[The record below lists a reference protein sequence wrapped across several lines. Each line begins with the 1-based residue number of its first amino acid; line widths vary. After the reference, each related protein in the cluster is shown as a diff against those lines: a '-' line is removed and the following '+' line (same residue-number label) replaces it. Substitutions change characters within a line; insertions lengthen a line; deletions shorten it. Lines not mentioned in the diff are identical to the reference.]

1 MDSQH
6 SSSKLPVI
14 RAIPALPAGKGI
26 SRIAIGSSAFCFV
39 TLKNQAAPKCSP
51 RARPNAQQFAGV
63 AHSTKSLRRKGHL
76 PSGCRRRTS
85 SNWLAPRGAQTEK
98 TRIVDRRQRTPCRA
112 CKKYARAAKAAEI
125 RIVRQPRRSWEHD
138 MASTTFNSLWRR
150 LQSGGRDLVQNWWL
164 FTLRGVLGIIFGIL
178 ALIFPG
184 PTILSL
190 VLLFSAYMLVDGIFG
205 IISAV
210 RAIRRRED
218 RWGLLIFQG
227 LLDIATGVVAF
238 LWPGLTVVAFV
249 WLIAAWAIVSGGLMT
264 AAGFRLNM
272 DHGRWWLVL
281 GGLLSLA
288 YGVLLIITPLIGAVV
303 FTWWLGAY
311 ALVFGVALVIFSLK
325 LRSRQHE
332 RVSPTAVGTA
342 A

>member
-1 MDSQH
+1 
-6 SSSKLPVI
+6 
-14 RAIPALPAGKGI
+14 
-26 SRIAIGSSAFCFV
+26 
-39 TLKNQAAPKCSP
+39 
-51 RARPNAQQFAGV
+51 
-63 AHSTKSLRRKGHL
+63 
-76 PSGCRRRTS
+76 
-85 SNWLAPRGAQTEK
+85 
-98 TRIVDRRQRTPCRA
+98 
-112 CKKYARAAKAAEI
+112 
-125 RIVRQPRRSWEHD
+125 
-138 MASTTFNSLWRR
+138 MASTTFNST
-150 LQSGGRDLVQNWWL
+150 SGVGSGPAAETLIQNWWL

-210 RAIRRRED
+210 RAIRRKED
-218 RWGLLIFQG
+218 RWGLLIFEG
-227 LLDIATGVVAF
+227 LLSVATGILAF

-264 AAGFRLNM
+264 AAGFRLNI

-281 GGLLSLA
+281 GGLLSVA

-303 FTWWLGAY
+303 LTWWLGAY

>member
-1 MDSQH
+1 
-6 SSSKLPVI
+6 
-14 RAIPALPAGKGI
+14 
-26 SRIAIGSSAFCFV
+26 
-39 TLKNQAAPKCSP
+39 
-51 RARPNAQQFAGV
+51 
-63 AHSTKSLRRKGHL
+63 
-76 PSGCRRRTS
+76 
-85 SNWLAPRGAQTEK
+85 
-98 TRIVDRRQRTPCRA
+98 
-112 CKKYARAAKAAEI
+112 
-125 RIVRQPRRSWEHD
+125 
-138 MASTTFNSLWRR
+138 MASTTFNT
-150 LQSGGRDLVQNWWL
+150 SGVGSGPAAETLVQNWWL

-210 RAIRRRED
+210 RAIRRKED
-218 RWGLLIFQG
+218 RWGLLIFEG

-264 AAGFRLNM
+264 AAGFRLNIE
-272 DHGRWWLVL
+272 HGRWWLVL

>member
-1 MDSQH
+1 
-6 SSSKLPVI
+6 
-14 RAIPALPAGKGI
+14 
-26 SRIAIGSSAFCFV
+26 
-39 TLKNQAAPKCSP
+39 
-51 RARPNAQQFAGV
+51 
-63 AHSTKSLRRKGHL
+63 
-76 PSGCRRRTS
+76 
-85 SNWLAPRGAQTEK
+85 
-98 TRIVDRRQRTPCRA
+98 
-112 CKKYARAAKAAEI
+112 
-125 RIVRQPRRSWEHD
+125 
-138 MASTTFNSLWRR
+138 MASTAFNST
-150 LQSGGRDLVQNWWL
+150 SGVGSSPSAETLVQNWWL
-164 FTLRGVLGIIFGIL
+164 FTLRGVLGIIFGCL

-210 RAIRRRED
+210 RAIRRKED
-218 RWGLLIFQG
+218 RWGLLIFEG

-264 AAGFRLNM
+264 AAGFRLNIE
-272 DHGRWWLVL
+272 HGRWWLVL

>member
-1 MDSQH
+1 
-6 SSSKLPVI
+6 
-14 RAIPALPAGKGI
+14 
-26 SRIAIGSSAFCFV
+26 
-39 TLKNQAAPKCSP
+39 
-51 RARPNAQQFAGV
+51 
-63 AHSTKSLRRKGHL
+63 
-76 PSGCRRRTS
+76 
-85 SNWLAPRGAQTEK
+85 
-98 TRIVDRRQRTPCRA
+98 
-112 CKKYARAAKAAEI
+112 
-125 RIVRQPRRSWEHD
+125 
-138 MASTTFNSLWRR
+138 MASTTFNT
-150 LQSGGRDLVQNWWL
+150 SGIGSGPAAETLVQNWWL

-210 RAIRRRED
+210 RAIRRKED
-218 RWGLLIFQG
+218 RWGLLIFEG

-264 AAGFRLNM
+264 AAGFRLNIE
-272 DHGRWWLVL
+272 HGRWWLVL

-288 YGVLLIITPLIGAVV
+288 YGVLLIITPLIGAIVL
-303 FTWWLGAY
+303 TWWLGAY
-311 ALVFGVALVIFSLK
+311 ALVFGIALVIFSFK

-332 RVSPTAVGTA
+332 RVNPNVVGTTA
-342 A
+342 

>member
-1 MDSQH
+1 
-6 SSSKLPVI
+6 
-14 RAIPALPAGKGI
+14 
-26 SRIAIGSSAFCFV
+26 
-39 TLKNQAAPKCSP
+39 
-51 RARPNAQQFAGV
+51 
-63 AHSTKSLRRKGHL
+63 
-76 PSGCRRRTS
+76 
-85 SNWLAPRGAQTEK
+85 
-98 TRIVDRRQRTPCRA
+98 
-112 CKKYARAAKAAEI
+112 
-125 RIVRQPRRSWEHD
+125 
-138 MASTTFNSLWRR
+138 MASTTFNST
-150 LQSGGRDLVQNWWL
+150 SGVGSGPAAETLVQNWWL
-164 FTLRGVLGIIFGIL
+164 FTLRGVLGIIFGCL

-210 RAIRRRED
+210 RAIRRKED
-218 RWGLLIFQG
+218 RWGLLIFEG

-249 WLIAAWAIVSGGLMT
+249 WLIAAWAMVSGGLMT

-303 FTWWLGAY
+303 LTWWLGAY

-332 RVSPTAVGTA
+332 RVSPTGVGTA

>member
-1 MDSQH
+1 
-6 SSSKLPVI
+6 
-14 RAIPALPAGKGI
+14 
-26 SRIAIGSSAFCFV
+26 
-39 TLKNQAAPKCSP
+39 
-51 RARPNAQQFAGV
+51 
-63 AHSTKSLRRKGHL
+63 
-76 PSGCRRRTS
+76 
-85 SNWLAPRGAQTEK
+85 
-98 TRIVDRRQRTPCRA
+98 
-112 CKKYARAAKAAEI
+112 
-125 RIVRQPRRSWEHD
+125 
-138 MASTTFNSLWRR
+138 MASTTFNST
-150 LQSGGRDLVQNWWL
+150 SGVGSSPPAETLVQNWWL

-210 RAIRRRED
+210 RAIRRKED
-218 RWGLLIFQG
+218 RWGLLIFEG

-249 WLIAAWAIVSGGLMT
+249 WLIAAWAIISGGLMT
-264 AAGFRLNM
+264 AAGFRLNIE
-272 DHGRWWLVL
+272 HGRWWLIL

-303 FTWWLGAY
+303 LTWWLGAY

>member
-1 MDSQH
+1 
-6 SSSKLPVI
+6 
-14 RAIPALPAGKGI
+14 
-26 SRIAIGSSAFCFV
+26 
-39 TLKNQAAPKCSP
+39 
-51 RARPNAQQFAGV
+51 
-63 AHSTKSLRRKGHL
+63 
-76 PSGCRRRTS
+76 
-85 SNWLAPRGAQTEK
+85 
-98 TRIVDRRQRTPCRA
+98 
-112 CKKYARAAKAAEI
+112 
-125 RIVRQPRRSWEHD
+125 
-138 MASTTFNSLWRR
+138 MASTTFNST
-150 LQSGGRDLVQNWWL
+150 SGIGSGPAAETLVQNWWL

-210 RAIRRRED
+210 RAIRRKED
-218 RWGLLIFQG
+218 RWGLLIFEG

-264 AAGFRLNM
+264 AAGFRLNIE
-272 DHGRWWLVL
+272 HGRWWLVL